1 MRRFLFV
8 LMVTMAPAL
17 AAQDVTPGA
26 PVRPLSLADALRLAE
41 DASETVGIARAG
53 VARAQGEQMQ
63 ARSGYYPQLTGSAQ
77 YTRLIKTQFSALA
90 GDTLSAPGPIGP
102 CGTFRPRPDLPIAER
117 LDSLERG
124 LDCVANTNPFG
135 GGDGLPFGQPNTYNF
150 GISLSQT
157 LFDAALY
164 ARGRAAA
171 AGRRRSEVN
180 LESQR
185 AAVLLD
191 VTQAYYDAVLGER
204 LLAIAESTLVQT
216 ERTLSDTRLAR
227 EVGTQPEFE
236 LLRAEVQRDTQRPV
250 VIQRRAARDLALIRL
265 KQLLDLPQDEPVTLT
280 TGLDDSSAAPLP
292 AFASADTTVEAR
304 AAVRAS
310 AEGVRAQ
317 EGLADA
323 AGAQRLPTLSVN
335 STYSQIA
342 FGRSLLPSWSDFVT
356 DWAVN
361 VRMSVPIFTG
371 GRVSGDR
378 TVARANLE
386 EARLR
391 LEQTRGQASRDAR
404 NTLATLEAAE
414 AAWAASAGTEQQARR
429 AFTIAEIR
437 YREGISTQT
446 ELSESRLLLQQ
457 ALANR
462 AQAARDLQVART
474 RVALL
479 RDLPLGVSP

>member
-1 MRRFLFV
+1 
-8 LMVTMAPAL
+8 
-17 AAQDVTPGA
+17 
-26 PVRPLSLADALRLAE
+26 
-41 DASETVGIARAG
+41 
-53 VARAQGEQMQ
+53 
-63 ARSGYYPQLTGSAQ
+63 
-77 YTRLIKTQFSALA
+77 
-90 GDTLSAPGPIGP
+90 
-102 CGTFRPRPDLPIAER
+102 
-117 LDSLERG
+117 
-124 LDCVANTNPFG
+124 
-135 GGDGLPFGQPNTYNF
+135 
-150 GISLSQT
+150 
-157 LFDAALY
+157 
-164 ARGRAAA
+164 
-171 AGRRRSEVN
+171 
-180 LESQR
+180 
-185 AAVLLD
+185 
-191 VTQAYYDAVLGER
+191 VLGER

-250 VIQRRAARDLALIRL
+250 VIQRRTARDLALIRL
-265 KQLLDLPQDEPVTLT
+265 KQLLDLPQDEPVALT
-280 TGLDDSSAAPLP
+280 TGLDDGTAAPLP
-292 AFASADTTVEAR
+292 AFANADTTVEAR

-323 AGAQRLPTLSVN
+323 AGAQRLPSLSIN
-335 STYSQIA
+335 SIFARIA
-342 FGRSLLPSWSDFVT
+342 FGRSLTPSWNDFVS

-361 VRMSVPIFTG
+361 VRLSVPIYTG
-371 GRVSGDR
+371 GRIGGDR
-378 TVARANLE
+378 TEARANLD

-391 LEQTRGQASRDAR
+391 LEQTREQASRDVR

-414 AAWAASAGTEQQARR
+414 ASWAASAGTEQQARR

-479 RDLPLGVSP
+479 RDLPLSVNP